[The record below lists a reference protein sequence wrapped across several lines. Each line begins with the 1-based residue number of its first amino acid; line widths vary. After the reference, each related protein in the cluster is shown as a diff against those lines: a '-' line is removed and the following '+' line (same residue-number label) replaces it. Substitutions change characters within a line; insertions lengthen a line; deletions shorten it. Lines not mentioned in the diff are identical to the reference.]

1 MNKFFSENLPWKIA
15 SLALATML
23 WIFVINTQ
31 NPMQPKTITGV
42 SVNIRG
48 TGALEEKGYVIQN
61 EDKLRSQKVTV
72 EVKGSR
78 LQIDR
83 LLANKGLIDI
93 RIDLAQN
100 VKDIVGD
107 SDVVQT
113 IGVLEGN
120 IPLEGIV
127 ITDISPKF
135 TQVVFEK
142 EKRTVLPI
150 QYNIIDK
157 GNDAYIAKEPIIKPP
172 DIEIWGPQSY
182 IDSIE
187 KAVVNIDMKEFSED
201 MLSSKLPIKL
211 LDSEGKEVQGVKK
224 SPQFAEVTLPIGKK
238 KKVPVEALFTGTLPE
253 GYLQTNTIVNPKELT
268 IVGKPELVDSIE
280 TIKLNSIAL
289 DNLIQSTTLKVDFV
303 LPKGIEYIDKI
314 ESKATVTI
322 EIKKQNSYEY
332 RMKTEEMKIDML
344 NLAEGLNYEFLDKDF
359 KLILGA
365 TAEELLAFNV
375 DTLNGKV
382 DLKDLGPGEYAI
394 PIQLNIPPN
403 YTVINT
409 PLTINVRIFDK
420 NAVEPTASPT
430 QEPEPTATPL
440 PEESTT

>member
-23 WIFVINTQ
+23 WVFVINTQ

-48 TGALEEKGYVIQN
+48 TGQLEEKGYVIQN
-61 EDKLRSQKVTV
+61 EEKLRSQKVTV

-142 EKRTVLPI
+142 EKRTILPI
-150 QYNIIDK
+150 EYNIVGK
-157 GNDAYIAKEPIIKPP
+157 GKDNYVAKEPIIKPTE
-172 DIEIWGPQSY
+172 IEIWGPQSY
-182 IDSIE
+182 IESI
-187 KAVVNIDMKEFSED
+187 ATAAVNIDMNEFSED

-211 LDSEGKEVQGVKK
+211 LDIDGKEVMGVKK
-224 SPQFAEVTLPIGKK
+224 TPQFAEVTLPIGKK
-238 KKVPVEALFTGTLPE
+238 KKVPVEPAFTGTLPE
-253 GYLQTNTIVNPKELT
+253 GYLQSNIIINPKELT
-268 IVGKPELVDSIE
+268 IVGKPEIIDTIE
-280 TIKLNSIAL
+280 TIKLNPIVL

-303 LPKGIEYIDKI
+303 LPKGIEYVDKI

-332 RMKTEEMKIDML
+332 RPKTEDLKIDVA
-344 NLAEGLNYEFLDKDF
+344 NLGEGLKYELIDKDF
-359 KLILGA
+359 KLVLGA
-365 TAEELLAFNV
+365 TAEELLAFKV
-375 DTLNGKV
+375 DTLRGKI
-382 DLKDLGPGEYAI
+382 DLKDLGAGEYAI
-394 PIQLNIPPN
+394 PIQFNISDA

-409 PLTINVRIFDK
+409 PLTINVRISPIDTG
-420 NAVEPTASPT
+420 VVTPT
-430 QEPEPTATPL
+430 PTATPI
-440 PEESTT
+440 PTTTEEDNQS